1 MASRHDNPA
10 AFWTSRSGV
19 PLFFVQKGV
28 THDHV
33 LIDHGGWPA
42 ARQARHAQSLLAQPK
57 EGLAAGNEVSGAAR
71 MQVITGDI
79 DSVADPELRELLQ
92 QSLHPWADLRNG
104 QLSTRCVAI
113 AAAEFVGLT
122 FSI

>member
-33 LIDHGGWPA
+33 RIDHSGWPA

-71 MQVITGDI
+71 MQVITGDV

-92 QSLHPWADLRNG
+92 QCP
-104 QLSTRCVAI
+104 RCCRRHCIRSVI
-113 AAAEFVGLT
+113 ARRSALETPLCPK
-122 FSI
+122 